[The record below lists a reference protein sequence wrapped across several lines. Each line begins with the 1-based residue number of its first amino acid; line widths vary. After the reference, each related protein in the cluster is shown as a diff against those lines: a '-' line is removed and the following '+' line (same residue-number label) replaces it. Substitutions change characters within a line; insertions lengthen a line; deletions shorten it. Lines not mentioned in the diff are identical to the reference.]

1 MGRKYNS
8 VYFKTRY
15 LLQAKGLCKGKF
27 TDEENERVKR
37 AVENNENYLV
47 VAKEMNREPK
57 SVCSKMRAFKS
68 NPKSLQ
74 GKTYRAYSLGED
86 FLIIDKVIPRLKH
99 QKLSS
104 TGFLSQSD
112 STELATE
119 MKRTTDGVKRHWY
132 QVQRWLLQHYTG
144 TSGFRVEKMLTSLVA
159 EKYKDHRGIDW
170 EEILNQHK
178 EFVGHTRASISVVFQ
193 HCLKSAKIQKQ
204 TDTVSLQEVAECS
217 VVYQA
222 KKEHLARTVHKE
234 KVIEYFKKRVEELG
248 ITVVV

>member
-104 TGFLSQSD
+104 TGFLSSSD
-112 STELATE
+112 SMELATE
-119 MKRTTDGVKRHWY
+119 LKRKLGLSPLNELKQNISKSWQDVQTSNAYVFTTH
-132 QVQRWLLQHYTG
+132 
-144 TSGFRVEKMLTSLVA
+144 
-159 EKYKDHRGIDW
+159 
-170 EEILNQHK
+170 
-178 EFVGHTRASISVVFQ
+178 
-193 HCLKSAKIQKQ
+193 
-204 TDTVSLQEVAECS
+204 
-217 VVYQA
+217 
-222 KKEHLARTVHKE
+222 
-234 KVIEYFKKRVEELG
+234 
-248 ITVVV
+248 